1 MKNSRRNFLKNTA
14 LGVSSIPALS
24 FIGNSNNNQ
33 SLDEISSFLNRSDQ
47 TYWSEVRNLFPTDKN
62 DTYFN
67 NGTLGVQSN
76 YVLNAVI
83 SDMRNNAINGA
94 KTDYKGEEGIRKLQ
108 LRNYQSLY
116 QELLILK
123 VKLFLKIKK
132 TKKIIFKNKLRLI
145 LNFLVEKLRT

>member
-1 MKNSRRNFLKNTA
+1 MKNSRRKFLRNTA
-14 LGVSSIPALS
+14 LGISSIPAVS
-24 FIGNSNNNQ
+24 FIGKSNDNQ
-33 SLDEISSFLNRSDQ
+33 SLNDISSFLNRSAQ

-94 KTDYKGEEGIRKLQ
+94 KTDYKGEGPNLLSGYEPYESIRKKLGK
-108 LRNYQSLY
+108 LINCDFKELSLI
-116 QELLILK
+116 QNATFGMNFVAHGLDLK
-123 VKLFLKIKK
+123 KGD
-132 TKKIIFKNKLRLI
+132 
-145 LNFLVEKLRT
+145 

>member
-1 MKNSRRNFLKNTA
+1 MKNSRRNFLRNTA
-14 LGVSSIPALS
+14 LGVSSIPAIS
-24 FIGNSNNNQ
+24 FISKSNENQ
-33 SLDEISSFLNRSDQ
+33 SLNDISSFLNKYDQ

-94 KTDYKGEEGIRKLQ
+94 KTDYKGEGPNLLSGYDPYETIRT
-108 LRNYQSLY
+108 N
-116 QELLILK
+116 
-123 VKLFLKIKK
+123 
-132 TKKIIFKNKLRLI
+132 
-145 LNFLVEKLRT
+145 